1 MPHCDNLILC
11 SAYVFIKSLQ
21 VSMHHML
28 LIWCIWSIF
37 QSEDKKFYVVLEKE
51 SLLTFPFH
59 LLKLNRLKECQ
70 VCVVFFSRKI
80 ECESS
85 MQMACN
91 CISCIVTIW
100 VSLLFHSNALRFNH
114 PRLAFAGK
122 TCVYSGLAQ
131 WLESLPLASCTSSII
146 ATPYVL
152 YKSKQKNHKH

>member
-1 MPHCDNLILC
+1 MSHWDNIILC
-11 SAYVFIKSLQ
+11 FTNVSVKYLQ
-21 VSMHHML
+21 ISSHHMV
-28 LIWCIWSIF
+28 LIWYTGSAF
-37 QSEDKKFYVVLEKE
+37 QKIKVLEKQW
-51 SLLTFPFH
+51 LLILFFH
-59 LLKLNRLKECQ
+59 LLKLNSLKKH
-70 VCVVFFSRKI
+70 VRFVSRFFFPRKI

-122 TCVYSGLAQ
+122 MCVSSGPAQ
-131 WLESLPLASCTSSII
+131 RSGSLPLASRTSSII
-146 ATPYVL
+146 AVPYVL